1 MTALYSLCECAII
14 YLTIWLNS
22 FRIWYYKDWFKEI
35 HSFKC
40 TCLTWLRA
48 WTTCFGASCPLH
60 LLLPFPGT
68 FLISSLTTWMN
79 TVQRPALSSKV
90 LSRKALWLPDRPRL
104 PVTSSWR
111 LSCPSP
117 ASVSFSDWLSPLKT
131 VHGGWPSRNPT
142 MHPWAWHWACAY
154 QLWARFLSLV
164 KYPES
169 ARDLNFRKCHFL
181 VLKISGTPVNLSAV
195 SKWNPEVTAYLVSA
209 LIQVTTNTW
218 GMCASYMLFDFSQ

>member
-40 TCLTWLRA
+40 TWFTWLLA

-68 FLISSLTTWMN
+68 FIRSLTTWMN

-90 LSRKALWLPDRPRL
+90 LSRKALWLPMASHVCLWQAPGVHL
-104 PVTSSWR
+104 
-111 LSCPSP
+111 CPSP
-117 ASVSFSDWLSPLKT
+117 ASVSFSDWLSPWRL
-131 VHGGWPSRNPT
+131 HG
-142 MHPWAWHWACAY
+142 C
-154 QLWARFLSLV
+154 
-164 KYPES
+164 
-169 ARDLNFRKCHFL
+169 DLQ
-181 VLKISGTPVNLSAV
+181 GTPPCTLGPGTEPVPT
-195 SKWNPEVTAYLVSA
+195 NP
-209 LIQVTTNTW
+209 
-218 GMCASYMLFDFSQ
+218 C

>member
-1 MTALYSLCECAII
+1 MGLGWGSRVNTCAVLRTVPGTCKPYSWKSLIRYLGEHPFSCTSIHFLQMTALYSLCECAII

-40 TCLTWLRA
+40 TWFTWLLA

-68 FLISSLTTWMN
+68 FFISSLTTWMN

-90 LSRKALWLPDRPRL
+90 LSRKALWLPDRPCL
-104 PVTSSWR
+104 PVTSSWGP
-111 LSCPSP
+111 SCPSP

-131 VHGGWPSRNPT
+131 VHGVWPSRNPT
-142 MHPWAWHWACAY
+142 MHPWAWRWACAY
-154 QLWARFLSLV
+154 QPLLTDGYRGL
-164 KYPES
+164 
-169 ARDLNFRKCHFL
+169 
-181 VLKISGTPVNLSAV
+181 
-195 SKWNPEVTAYLVSA
+195 
-209 LIQVTTNTW
+209 
-218 GMCASYMLFDFSQ
+218 DFSHLFNLICKRLEF